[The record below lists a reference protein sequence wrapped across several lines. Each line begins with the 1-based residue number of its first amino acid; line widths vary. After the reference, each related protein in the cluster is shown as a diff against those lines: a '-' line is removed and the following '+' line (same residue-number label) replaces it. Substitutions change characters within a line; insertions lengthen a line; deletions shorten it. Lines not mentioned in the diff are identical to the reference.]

1 MAMHSRRVRIPGVL
15 ALLFSGAVVSLGGE
29 VPRSR
34 AEADQMLRKIVAV
47 NDHGERAR
55 PAARRTAFTEREV
68 NAYLAIHARQD
79 IPAGV
84 IDPVV
89 TIGENGRVSGR
100 AIVDLDQVRQAARA
114 SGGSIGMLALL
125 SGRVPIE
132 AHGVLR
138 SANGVAQLQLESA
151 FVSGVPVPKPLLQE
165 VVSYYSR
172 SPELPAGIDLEA
184 PFELPARIREIRTQ
198 KGQALIIQ

>member
-1 MAMHSRRVRIPGVL
+1 MTMCARRIRLTGVL
-15 ALLFSGAVVSLGGE
+15 ALLFSGAAVSIGGE
-29 VPRSR
+29 VTRSR
-34 AEADQMLRKIVAV
+34 ADADQMLRKIVAV

-55 PAARRTAFTEREV
+55 PPARRTAFTEREV
-68 NAYLAIHARQD
+68 NSYLAIHAKGD

-100 AIVDLDQVRQAARA
+100 AIVDLDQVRQTARA
-114 SGGSIGMLALL
+114 SGGTIGMLALL

-132 AHGVLR
+132 AHGLLR
-138 SANGVAQLQLESA
+138 SANGVAQFQLESA

-198 KGQALIIQ
+198 KGQAVVIQ